1 MADDDVSPAAAGV
14 TATALSDARDRLR
27 NVGAPARP
35 AETPAMDPLARA
47 MADAIDRMPA
57 RFAQPESQGPDF
69 DEEWEDAPRAPA
81 AARAPGIGAP
91 TPAATATPAAPSVT
105 RDIGA
110 PTPAATATPAAPSQT
125 PPTTAPGEP
134 DMMAEM
140 QQRLAQR
147 RAAIAGDEDHEW
159 GADAPEPEVADV
171 KAGLED
177 AMAERE
183 APAAPTINSQALRE
197 TLKQTITANA
207 QGLPPPPLP
216 PLPDVPAAPAQS
228 IPPPPQGNIPPRPN
242 YPPPPFPQ
250 AQGIPTSPP
259 PNYPPPPL
267 PQANIPPPPN
277 YPPPPFPQAQGI
289 PTSPPPNY
297 PPPPLPQ
304 GNIPPPPNYPP
315 PSPPQANIP
324 PPPTDMPPN
333 PPPTDMPPKH
343 ALPLVSGLENRAFN
357 DLDQRIAGQMKQLN
371 TMLGSDSLVKPDA
384 AMMKDAMGL
393 LAANAYMARVP
404 VELEMIAKSNLPPDK
419 LSERVGQ
426 VMTPM
431 SEVDKRLDNMQKQMD
446 DFSIKQKGGQV
457 PPAMPGMTPQQQT
470 DFADRTARMRGMLNH
485 LDQMHD
491 PKNPNPPSP
500 ALTKQTLELLN
511 ANRYMVNLPS
521 DLKDISKMNIDAA
534 EKQKLVDKAIAPLTM
549 VDQRMDGMAKS
560 INDHYVGPEKP
571 IPQLAGCTP
580 EQNKAYGLSNA
591 RLGEQLQKLDQL
603 ADPKS
608 HVQLSPAMQKETMEL
623 LRANAYMQ
631 QLPKDLKAIN
641 DGPGTDVEKQ
651 AKVQAAMKPIDE
663 INQKMGGMDRRIVAH
678 EAEVDAAEKRGA
690 VGRAFDKFTDF
701 ANKAIDKIKAVPGRI
716 YDAISGAGQQPGQPP
731 QTPPTPTPAQHMAVQ
746 MGADEQHMQPK
757 GVGFA
762 TSGTVGNVEHKDG
775 MATVHYKAGGRDQVM
790 SVDENSDE
798 GKAVSK
804 ALDHLKPGDKFEVD
818 LKRDANKNE
827 IAKVIDKSD
836 GFQVAVNE
844 KGAPAQEVQSQGLR
858 APDRGGR

>member
-14 TATALSDARDRLR
+14 TATALRDARDRLR

-57 RFAQPESQGPDF
+57 RFAQPESQGQEF
-69 DEEWEDAPRAPA
+69 DQEWEDAPRAPA
-81 AARAPGIGAP
+81 APSAPG
-91 TPAATATPAAPSVT
+91 
-105 RDIGA
+105 IGA

-134 DMMAEM
+134 DMMAEV

-159 GADAPEPEVADV
+159 GADAPEPEAADV

-177 AMAERE
+177 AIAERE

-216 PLPDVPAAPAQS
+216 PLPDVPAAPAQGMPS
-228 IPPPPQGNIPPRPN
+228 PPQGNI
-242 YPPPPFPQ
+242 
-250 AQGIPTSPP
+250 
-259 PNYPPPPL
+259 
-267 PQANIPPPPN
+267 PPPN

-289 PTSPPPNY
+289 PASPPPNY

-304 GNIPPPPNYPP
+304 ANVQPPPNYPP

-324 PPPTDMPPN
+324 PPPTDMPP
-333 PPPTDMPPKH
+333 KH
-343 ALPLVSGLENRAFN
+343 ALPLVSGLESRAFN

-457 PPAMPGMTPQQQT
+457 PPALPGMTPQQQT

-534 EKQKLVDKAIAPLTM
+534 EKQKLVDKAIAPLTV

-571 IPQLAGCTP
+571 IPQLPGCTP

-591 RLGEQLQKLDQL
+591 RLGEQLEKIDKL

-631 QLPKDLKAIN
+631 QLPKDLKDIN
-641 DGPGTDVEKQ
+641 AGPGTDAEKQ
-651 AKVQAAMKPIDE
+651 AKVAAALKPIDA
-663 INQKMGGMDRRIVAH
+663 INDKMGSMDRRIVAH
-678 EAEVDAAEKRGA
+678 EAEVDMAEKRGTL
-690 VGRAFDKFTDF
+690 GRAFDKFTDF
-701 ANKAIDKIKAVPGRI
+701 ANKAIDKVKAAAGRVADRI
-716 YDAISGAGQQPGQPP
+716 SDAFSPAAQQPP
-731 QTPPTPTPAQHMAVQ
+731 QTPPATTPAQHMTLQ
-746 MGADEQHMQPK
+746 MGSDEKHMQPK

-762 TSGTVGNVEHKDG
+762 TSGTVENVEHKDG
-775 MATVHYKAGGRDQVM
+775 MATVHYKAGGREQVM
-790 SVDENSDE
+790 SVAENSEE

-844 KGAPAQEVQSQGLR
+844 KGAPAQEVQSPGLR
-858 APDRGGR
+858 APDRGGH

>member
-1 MADDDVSPAAAGV
+1 
-14 TATALSDARDRLR
+14 
-27 NVGAPARP
+27 
-35 AETPAMDPLARA
+35 MDPLARA

-69 DEEWEDAPRAPA
+69 DQDWEDAPTAPT
-81 AARAPGIGAP
+81 AARAPGVGAP
-91 TPAATATPAAPSVT
+91 TPATTATPAP
-105 RDIGA
+105 
-110 PTPAATATPAAPSQT
+110 PSQT

-159 GADAPEPEVADV
+159 GPDAPEPQVADV

-177 AMAERE
+177 AIAGRE
-183 APAAPTINSQALRE
+183 APVTPAIDPQALSD
-197 TLKQTITANA
+197 TLRQTVAANA
-207 QGLPPPPLP
+207 QGVAPPALPNTPVPAHDNFGSGPPTDAPPPLP
-216 PLPDVPAAPAQS
+216 PRDDPGPPPPSDMPPPFPNTPA
-228 IPPPPQGNIPPRPN
+228 PPPQGIAAPTAPAHGNLGPP
-242 YPPPPFPQ
+242 
-250 AQGIPTSPP
+250 A
-259 PNYPPPPL
+259 
-267 PQANIPPPPN
+267 
-277 YPPPPFPQAQGI
+277 
-289 PTSPPPNY
+289 
-297 PPPPLPQ
+297 
-304 GNIPPPPNYPP
+304 
-315 PSPPQANIP
+315 
-324 PPPTDMPPN
+324 PTDMPPS

-371 TMLGSDSLVKPDA
+371 TMLGSNSLVKPDA

-393 LAANAYMARVP
+393 LAANAYMMRVP
-404 VELEMIAKSNLPPDK
+404 VELDMIAKANLPPDK
-419 LSERVGQ
+419 LNERVGQ

-431 SEVDKRLDNMQKQMD
+431 SEIDKRLDNMQKQMD

-457 PPAMPGMTPQQQT
+457 PPALPGMTPEQQN

-511 ANRYMVNLPS
+511 ANRYMVNLPG

-571 IPQLAGCTP
+571 TPQLPGCTP

-591 RLGEQLQKLDQL
+591 RLGAQLATLDKL

-608 HVQLSPAMQKETMEL
+608 HVQFSPSMQKETMEL

-651 AKVQAAMKPIDE
+651 AKITAAMKPIDE

-731 QTPPTPTPAQHMAVQ
+731 QTPPTPTPPEHMAVK

-762 TSGTVGNVEHKDG
+762 TSGTVGSVEHKDG
-775 MATVHYKAGGRDQVM
+775 MATVHYKAGGHDQVM
-790 SVDENSDE
+790 SVDEKSDE

-844 KGAPAQEVQSQGLR
+844 KGAPAQEVQSPGLR